1 MVKRMRLSSA
11 MVVASSTH
19 DLSLCLGLSLQSLSA
34 SDASFSPTWQFKLDY
49 LVACYSASTA
59 SLAMATDA
67 NTADL
72 QGEDQAPPHPP
83 LFNSQIV
90 SLLPA

>member
-1 MVKRMRLSSA
+1 MVKRLCLSSA
-11 MVVASSTH
+11 MVVAPSSH

-49 LVACYSASTA
+49 LVACYSACTA
-59 SLAMATDA
+59 SLAVATTV

-72 QGEDQAPPHPP
+72 RGEDQAPPHPP

-90 SLLPA
+90 SLPPA